1 MCFEV
6 FFQILI
12 AAFAV
17 FGLYALLAFVRMTWF
32 VSNKIMVCVD
42 VDTAEAAKELLTYLA
57 ESQKVP
63 FARKNGVLVLLR
75 RTYATDEI
83 MEKLRRYRVRFFVVD
98 MENMAE

>member
-57 ESQKVP
+57 EAQEVP
-63 FARKNGVLVLLR
+63 FAGKNGILVLLK